1 MKVHRY
7 VIDLEWTGNTGQ
19 GTRSL
24 SAYERS
30 HRISAGAK
38 PPIAGSSDPS
48 FRGDPRCW
56 NPEELLVASVS
67 ACHKLW
73 YLGLCA
79 DAGVIVHGYTDRP
92 EGIMVEEAGG
102 AGQFQSVTLRPQVVI
117 AASSDAVLAAALH
130 ERAHAMCF
138 IARSVNFPVSIE
150 PSITSAITNG

>member
-7 VIDLEWTGNTGQ
+7 IIDLEWTGNTGL
-19 GTRSL
+19 GTRSPA
-24 SAYERS
+24 AYERS

-48 FRGDPRCW
+48 FRGDPQCW
-56 NPEELLVASVS
+56 NPEELLVASVA

-79 DAGVIVHGYTDRP
+79 DAGVIVHAYADRP
-92 EGIMVEEAGG
+92 EGIMVEEVGG
-102 AGQFQSVTLRPQVVI
+102 AGQFQSITLRPQVVI
-117 AASSDAVLAAALH
+117 AASSDAILAAALH
-130 ERAHAMCF
+130 QQAHAMCF

-150 PSITSAITNG
+150 PGITSATASS